1 MNKIKLFLVHQF
13 LANARKK
20 VRKKAPWI
28 GKQFWV
34 SRTGEKPVET
44 FLYEPKEK
52 LYHPMPVMFNIHGGA
67 WVGSDATGLDEQ
79 SQKMADTLSAFVVN
93 INYKKVDEEPFP
105 YCQQEVADVVR
116 YFYEHAEQ
124 YGVDKEKFN
133 LIGYS
138 AGGHICAGA
147 AILLKDAGIKLCS
160 NIPTYP
166 FLDFTS
172 FEKGATLGLDDKTLK
187 LMNEVFFRG
196 NIDIRSAVMS
206 PGIASPDDLKGLSDT
221 YIILCGP
228 DELYQQGLDYQKCL
242 QQAGVNVEVK
252 VFEPSKHGFMEGNY
266 SEIKTENDAIQKEQM
281 EQCFLYLKDIMHR
294 MWNADRR

>member
-1 MNKIKLFLVHQF
+1 MNRVKLFFIHKF
-13 LANARKK
+13 LANGRKK
-20 VRKKAPWI
+20 TRKKAPWI
-28 GKQFWV
+28 GKQFFV
-34 SRTGEKPVET
+34 PRMEKKPVET

-52 LYHPMPVMFNIHGGA
+52 RYDPMPVMFNIHGGA
-67 WVGSDATGLDEQ
+67 WVGSDATALDEQ

-105 YCQQEVADVVR
+105 YCQYEVVDVVK
-116 YFYEHAEQ
+116 YFYKHAEQ
-124 YGVDKEKFN
+124 YGIDKEKLN

-147 AILLKDAGIKLCS
+147 AIILKNEGIKLCS

-172 FEKGATLGLDDKTLK
+172 FEKGETMGLGDRTLK
-187 LMNEVFFRG
+187 LMKDVFFRG
-196 NIDIRSAVMS
+196 NIDIHSAVMS
-206 PGIASPDDLKGLSDT
+206 PAIASADDLKGLSDT

-228 DELYQQGLDYQKCL
+228 DELYQQGLDYQKQL

-252 VFEPSKHGFMEGNY
+252 VFEPSKHGFMEGDY

-281 EQCFLYLKDIMHR
+281 ELCFLYLKDIMHR
-294 MWNADRR
+294 AWHADWR